1 MLTRLTEISWHAPW
15 FRASVVRAAGE
26 ALVLGVVAG
35 ALIALTS
42 DRDAPAINFTIAAPS
57 LVIAMGAIG
66 VLWYA
71 FRGRL
76 EERWQWSGAIRDL
89 AVGAVLAMPV
99 AVVLLFAGQDIAR
112 TVVNIPEH
120 ALLANPRI
128 PMAIIGS
135 TLAVYALETLIV
147 RTGIRLLR
155 WWNVLRR
162 RRLLWAF
169 THAQLAVAASLGAT
183 FTVLVAILIFAT
195 AQERPL
201 TFLSISVVL
210 GVLTLIAVAG
220 FLPPALLGSYLFT
233 RPTTRRLREL
243 ATATTTLKDGDYT
256 VRVPVVGEDEV
267 AQLQSNFNA
276 MAADLERAVHE
287 LQGERDTVRI
297 LLEARRQLVASV
309 SHELRTP
316 VATMRG
322 YLESSLEHWHESPP
336 ETLHHDLEV
345 MEREVV
351 RLQSLIADLFTLAR
365 TEVRRL
371 EMHAAS
377 VDMAQ
382 LVEGIVEK
390 MAPLAWKTGRVEM
403 VAEVSS
409 NLRPARADANRLEQV
424 LQNLLHNAVRHT
436 PPGGIVAVA
445 VEEDNDSAFL
455 HVKDT
460 GEGIAAEELP
470 HIWGRFYRTDRSRD
484 RPEGGT
490 GLGLALVKELTEA
503 MGGSVSV
510 ESKLGEGSGF
520 TVRLPLATATE
531 EPRPTKQ
538 WQNSGIF
545 AVPH

>member
-1 MLTRLTEISWHAPW
+1 MRRLADIHLRAPW
-15 FRASVVRAAGE
+15 LRAGVARACGE
-26 ALVLGVVAG
+26 ALVLGIAAG
-35 ALIALTS
+35 ALIAITS
-42 DRDAPAINFTIAAPS
+42 DGDAKPFDIRIAAPS
-57 LVIAMGAIG
+57 FVIAMATVG

-71 FRGRL
+71 LRARLDGRWDVRGV
-76 EERWQWSGAIRDL
+76 IRDL
-89 AVGAVLAMPV
+89 AAGAVLAIPV
-99 AVVLLFAGQDIAR
+99 AAVLLFAGQDIAR
-112 TVVNIPEH
+112 TVENLPERT
-120 ALLANPRI
+120 LLANPRI
-128 PMAIIGS
+128 PLTIIA
-135 TLAVYALETLIV
+135 TTFAVYAVETLIV

-155 WWNVLRR
+155 WWNALRR

-183 FTVLVAILIFAT
+183 FTVLVAGLIFAT
-195 AQERPL
+195 MQERPL

-220 FLPPALLGSYLFT
+220 ILPPALLGSYLFT

-256 VRVPVVGEDEV
+256 IRVPVVGEDEV

-276 MAADLERAVHE
+276 MAADLERAVRE
-287 LQGERDTVRI
+287 LEGERDTVRM
-297 LLEARRQLVASV
+297 LLEARRQLIASV

-365 TEVRRL
+365 TEVGRL
-371 EMHAAS
+371 EMHATS
-377 VDMAQ
+377 VDLAR
-382 LVEGIVEK
+382 LSKSIVEK
-390 MAPLAWKTGRVEM
+390 MAPLAWKTSRVEV
-403 VAEVSS
+403 VAEATP

-436 PPGGIVAVA
+436 PPGGIIAVT
-445 VEEDNDSAFL
+445 VEEDDRSAIVR
-455 HVKDT
+455 VKDT

-470 HIWGRFYRTDRSRD
+470 HIWGRFYRTDRSRE
-484 RPEGGT
+484 RLEGGT

-503 MGGSVSV
+503 MGGTVSV
-510 ESKLGEGSGF
+510 KSTLGEGSCF
-520 TVRLPLATATE
+520 TVQLPLATAE
-531 EPRPTKQ
+531 EHRPDESKGSKGAAT
-538 WQNSGIF
+538 
-545 AVPH
+545 ALR

>member
-1 MLTRLTEISWHAPW
+1 MLTRLTEISWRAPW
-15 FRASVVRAAGE
+15 FRAYVVRAAGE

-35 ALIALTS
+35 ALVTITG
-42 DRDAPAINFTIAAPS
+42 DRDAKPLNLTVAAPS
-57 LVIAMGAIG
+57 FMVAMGAIG

-71 FRGRL
+71 FRAQL
-76 EERWQWSGAIRDL
+76 EERLQWRGVIRDL
-89 AVGAVLAMPV
+89 CVGSVLAIPV
-99 AVVLLFAGQDIAR
+99 AVVLLFAGQDIIR
-112 TVVNIPEH
+112 SVEHLPER

-128 PMAIIGS
+128 PLTIIAT
-135 TLAVYALETLIV
+135 TLAVYAVETLAV
-147 RTGIRLLR
+147 RIGIRLLR
-155 WWNVLRR
+155 WWNALRR
-162 RRLLWAF
+162 RHLLWGF

-210 GVLTLIAVAG
+210 GVLTLIAVAC

-256 VRVPVVGEDEV
+256 IRVPVVGEDEV
-267 AQLQSNFNA
+267 ALLQGNFNA
-276 MAADLERAVHE
+276 MAADLERAVRE
-287 LQGERDTVRI
+287 LEGERDTVRV

-322 YLESSLEHWHESPP
+322 YLESSLEHWRESPP
-336 ETLHHDLEV
+336 ETLRHDLEV

-365 TEVRRL
+365 TEVGQM
-371 EMHAAS
+371 EMHAAR
-377 VDMAQ
+377 VDLPQ
-382 LVEGIVEK
+382 LAESIVEK

-403 VAEVSS
+403 VTEVAPHM
-409 NLRPARADANRLEQV
+409 RPALADVNRLEQV

-436 PPGGIVAVA
+436 SPGGIIVVA
-445 VEEDNDSAFL
+445 VEEDDDGAIMR
-455 HVKDT
+455 VKDT

-470 HIWGRFYRTDRSRD
+470 NIWGRFYRTDRSRE

-490 GLGLALVKELTEA
+490 GLGLALVKELSEA

-510 ESKLGEGSGF
+510 ESKLGEGSCF
-520 TVRLPLATATE
+520 SVRLPFATDE
-531 EPRPTKQ
+531 DPRPTEPRQ
-538 WQNSGIF
+538 SGG
-545 AVPH
+545 ALATLR